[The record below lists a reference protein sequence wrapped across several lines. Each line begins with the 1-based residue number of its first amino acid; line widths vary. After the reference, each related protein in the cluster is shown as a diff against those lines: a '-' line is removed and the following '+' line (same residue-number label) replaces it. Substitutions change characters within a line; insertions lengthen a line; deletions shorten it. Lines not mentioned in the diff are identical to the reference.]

1 MNIRFMFGF
10 LQKINEI
17 KEEHK
22 LPVFGMLGFYWLMLI
37 VMSLLVWLAFRN
49 KTERFDNFLLIMT
62 FIRNIIPIFDF
73 E

>member
-49 KTERFDNFLLIMT
+49 KTE
-62 FIRNIIPIFDF
+62 PPSAG
-73 E
+73 